1 MTTAGSAQ
9 VSHQLSTAPDDLP
22 SLAVQSAEQHRWL
35 VWFGMPALIAAVCL
49 AIALGTGEEWI
60 LTLTVIG
67 IIADIF
73 VLIMLVLTTDT
84 NSAEESPHPHR
95 P

>member
-9 VSHQLSTAPDDLP
+9 VSHELSTLPDDLP
-22 SLAVQSAEQHRWL
+22 PLAVQEAEQHRWL
-35 VWFGMPALIAAVCL
+35 LWFGLPALIAAVFL

-67 IIADIF
+67 IISDIF

-84 NSAEESPHPHR
+84 NSAEDSPLPHR